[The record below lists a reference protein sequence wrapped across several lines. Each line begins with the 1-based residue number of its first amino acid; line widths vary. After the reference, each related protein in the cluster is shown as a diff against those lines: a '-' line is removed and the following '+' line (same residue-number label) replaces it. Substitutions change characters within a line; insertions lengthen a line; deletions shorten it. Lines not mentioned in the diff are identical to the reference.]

1 MQIVP
6 MKEEHVSAVAALE
19 RACFSAP
26 WDEAS
31 VRSELTNDLSLW
43 LVSEDESGVAG
54 YVGSQTVLGESDM
67 MNLAVREDCRRQGI
81 GRELVKA
88 LCSALEA
95 AGSSCLTLEVRA
107 SNEPAQLLY
116 EKLGFSQI
124 GKRPN
129 YYRNPKEESRQSPH
143 DYESLAKR
151 MATYCRPSFLRLELS
166 VESH

>member
-43 LVSEDESGVAG
+43 LVAEDESGVAG
-54 YVGSQTVLGESDM
+54 YVGSQTVLGESDV

-107 SNEPAQLLY
+107 SNAAAKALY
-116 EKLGFSQI
+116 AALGFASV
-124 GKRPN
+124 GRRPR
-129 YYRNPKEESRQSPH
+129 YYSRPTEDAEILRKE
-143 DYESLAKR
+143 L
-151 MATYCRPSFLRLELS
+151 
-166 VESH
+166 